1 MFIYI
6 IHYLSQNLKK
16 GDIIGKT
23 DPYVLV
29 NLLGGNV
36 KECKTKVVKNN
47 ANPVWEES
55 IRFMANEAHGKV
67 LLLQIFDKD
76 MLKDDPIGE
85 VLYYIFVK
93 SSKYPTV
100 PLKVRV
106 PITGSGATQEW
117 RYLEKY
123 SGKVAS
129 PSKRQS
135 SQSRQRSSS
144 RSSSEERRKV
154 KSPPGAPSIKYKL
167 TYSSNVLSVSI
178 LECKVGSQYY
188 G

>member
-1 MFIYI
+1 
-6 IHYLSQNLKK
+6 
-16 GDIIGKT
+16 
-23 DPYVLV
+23 
-29 NLLGGNV
+29 
-36 KECKTKVVKNN
+36 
-47 ANPVWEES
+47 
-55 IRFMANEAHGKV
+55 MANEAHGKV

-85 VLYYIFVK
+85 VLNYNILFN
-93 SSKYPTV
+93 KYPTV

-106 PITGSGATQEW
+106 PITGPGASQEW

-144 RSSSEERRKV
+144 RSSSDERRKV
-154 KSPPGAPSIKYKL
+154 KSPPGAPSIKYHL
-167 TYSSNVLSVSI
+167 AYNGSVLNVTVM
-178 LECKVGSQYY
+178 ECKVET
-188 G
+188 